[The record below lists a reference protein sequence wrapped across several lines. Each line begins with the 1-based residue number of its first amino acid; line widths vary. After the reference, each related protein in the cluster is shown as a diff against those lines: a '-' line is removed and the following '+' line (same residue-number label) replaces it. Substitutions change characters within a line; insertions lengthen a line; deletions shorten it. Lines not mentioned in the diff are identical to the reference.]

1 MVQIKFRRG
10 FRWSLLVVALWLVGC
25 SSDADKEVSDND
37 TTSES
42 GPVVVVQQPV
52 DIPVGEVIPLA
63 DQRVIPTEEIK
74 PYRPNGVYA
83 SVLAECALVSHETPC
98 TLGELP
104 YLGQGKQNL
113 TVDDVMQR
121 VLVTHDWMGVRF
133 EEMLRVLPADIL
145 QLWKPVTSIVIGSE
159 VRPSSFSISR
169 ARVRLDPNR
178 LWLSVDEK
186 RTIATNADPRSD
198 FGSEL
203 QFDWLWRYTLQ
214 DEYAWYYW
222 SLTNDSERTIA
233 DIELPLAKLLYHEL
247 AHANDYVQPGRFI
260 ELTSDMTP
268 ADSWTALEDT
278 RVSKLL
284 YDQESLTAQ
293 NSYLYGLAG
302 VAFFDDPITDF
313 QRTLQADF
321 VGAEM
326 ASEGKTAF
334 YSYATSREDVAML
347 FEATMMK
354 YHYGVDLHLGF
365 TNIPDSEDPNCDDY
379 IVAWGERNR
388 LASALVVPRAK
399 FVVDKISPSG
409 RLNQFFETELGQAQ
423 PLRTGEGWCAS
434 RFSTS
439 SNGGRA
445 SGESTSMKR
454 TASGNRL
461 NDDLTWNGMFRHE
474 PHFEY

>member
-1 MVQIKFRRG
+1 MVQVKYRRG
-10 FRWSLLVVALWLVGC
+10 CRLSLLFVGLFLSAC
-25 SSDADKEVSDND
+25 SSDSNKEVLDND
-37 TTSES
+37 SADDP
-42 GPVVVVQQPV
+42 GPVVVVQEPV

-63 DQRVIPTEEIK
+63 DQRIIPTEEVK
-74 PYRPNGVYA
+74 PYRPNGEYA
-83 SVLAECALVSHETPC
+83 SVLAECALVPYETPC
-98 TLGELP
+98 TLGKLP

-159 VRPSSFSISR
+159 VRPSSFSASR

-233 DIELPLAKLLYHEL
+233 DIELALAKLLYHEL
-247 AHANDYVQPGRFI
+247 AHANDYVQPGRFN

-268 ADSWTALEDT
+268 ADSSTALEDT

-293 NSYLYGLAG
+293 YSYLYGLAG

-334 YSYATSREDVAML
+334 YSYATNREDVAML

-399 FVVDKISPSG
+399 FVVDRISPSG
-409 RLNQFFETELGQAQ
+409 RLNQFFESELGQAQ
-423 PLRTGEGWCAS
+423 PLRTGEGWCAT
-434 RFSTS
+434 RFSTPPV
-439 SNGGRA
+439 
-445 SGESTSMKR
+445 GERTSVKR
-454 TASGNRL
+454 TVSGNRSKGEQA
-461 NDDLTWNGMFRHE
+461 WNGMFRIE
-474 PHFEY
+474 PHFEN